1 MKEESKRTVY
11 FADTKHLVKRI
22 IEILEL
28 HQKYNPQKYGDLNT
42 NLTKSYISRK
52 SVTVTMQNGSFDNPY
67 CEFPVEWLHLPDDEI
82 MLEILFQRD
91 LNISVTST
99 KW

>member
-1 MKEESKRTVY
+1 MKEESKRAVY
-11 FADTKHLVKRI
+11 FADTKFFVKRI

-42 NLTKSYISRK
+42 DLTKSYISRK
-52 SVTVTMQNGSFDNPY
+52 SVTVTMQNGSFDKPY

-82 MLEILFQRD
+82 MLEILFQRE
-91 LNISVTST
+91 
-99 KW
+99 